1 MKNKKL
7 IYFLLPA
14 AALVW
19 GLIIYKV
26 SAGLAGEEETIG
38 RRLIKPKSSNSDQ
51 VLEDTITLIAN
62 YKDPFLV
69 KGRSKN
75 TYIHGGSRLHAV
87 PVRPAR
93 QPDRPTQPVKEPIQ
107 WPAIEYMG
115 LIENKHAATKIVIL
129 HIAGKQYLLK
139 EKESAE
145 GVQLAKV
152 EKDSLKVVFSKE
164 VKFIKKAGS

>member
-75 TYIHGGSRLHAV
+75 FHRSLPLSAASVR
-87 PVRPAR
+87 PVRPVV
-93 QPDRPTQPVKEPIQ
+93 QTPQQPVKEVIQ
-107 WPAIEYMG
+107 WPSIEYMG
-115 LIENKHAATKIVIL
+115 LIENKDAATRIVIL

-145 GVQLAKV
+145 GVLLAKV

-164 VKFIKKAGS
+164 IKFIKKAGS